1 MKKYIKNI
9 ILATFSISLLVG
21 CQTEL
26 DTFNDNPNDP
36 STSNPSLLIAAME
49 LGTFQTHSSG
59 LMRNAG
65 IFTQHLQGT
74 NVGQLGAIGK
84 YIVNEGAVNNEW
96 NLIYGTTLM
105 NGHILNRD
113 FAENFPYYNGI
124 GQVLTAINLGYATD
138 MWGDVPY
145 DEAFLAAEG
154 NQTPKYNTQQEIY
167 ERLQTILDKAIV
179 NLSKPVAS
187 NEELPGKDDF
197 IFNGSATQWI
207 KVARVL
213 KARYAL
219 RLTSVDANAAQKAL
233 DYVTAAGMTSNNDDA
248 NTYFIGEQ
256 NSLNQWYS
264 FENDRSTYLRMGKY
278 FVDYLVTNND
288 PRLPFMVDIDENLG
302 YSGNAPEDDETVE
315 TSYIGG
321 FLSSYNEDPNGQR
334 GFASH
339 DWQIGIVTYAEAK
352 FIEAEAKAR
361 LGQTGVQAALQQA
374 VTASVTKITGVAPSG
389 TFLANATTTF
399 DIANIIQQKY
409 IALFLTM
416 EPYNDYRR
424 TGFPALIPNQ
434 NSDTKTIAVRLP
446 TPSDERQYNRN
457 ATVVSNVTTKLW
469 WDAN

>member
-9 ILATFSISLLVG
+9 ILTAFSISLLTG

-26 DTFNDNPNDP
+26 DEFNNNPNDP
-36 STSNPSLLIAAME
+36 DSSNPSLLIAAME

-84 YIVNEGAVNNEW
+84 YIVNEGDVNNEW

-197 IFNGSATQWI
+197 IFNGSAAQWI

-219 RLTSVDANAAQKAL
+219 RLTAVDANAAQKAL
-233 DYVTAAGMTSNNDDA
+233 DYVTAAGMTSNSDDA
-248 NTYFIGEQ
+248 NTYFLGDQ
-256 NSLNQWYS
+256 NSLNQWFAYEDIRTS
-264 FENDRSTYLRMGKY
+264 YLRMGKY
-278 FVDYLVTNND
+278 FVDYLVTNSD
-288 PRLPFMVDIDENLG
+288 PRLPFMVGEDGNGG
-302 YSGNAPEDDETVE
+302 YSGNAPEDDNSVG
-315 TSYIGG
+315 TSYISG
-321 FLSSYNEDPNGQR
+321 YYETNQR
-334 GFASH
+334 GFASP

-361 LGQTGVQAALQQA
+361 LGQTGVQATLQEA
-374 VTASVTKITGVAPSG
+374 VTASVTKITGAAPSA
-389 TFLANATTTF
+389 TFLANATATF
-399 DIANIIQQKY
+399 DVANIIQQKY

-424 TGFPALIPNQ
+424 TGFPALVPNQ
-434 NSDTKTIAVRLP
+434 NSDTKIIPVRLP
-446 TPSDERQYNRN
+446 TPSDERQYNPN
-457 ATVVSNVTTKLW
+457 ATVVSNVTSKLW